1 MFSSLHLTRAGF
13 VSEKKS
19 HALAKVTAFLCADI
33 YRVKRWISTAFVYV
47 LKAQMISE
55 DDIKHIDHS

>member
-13 VSEKKS
+13 VSEKK
-19 HALAKVTAFLCADI
+19 AKVTAFLCADI